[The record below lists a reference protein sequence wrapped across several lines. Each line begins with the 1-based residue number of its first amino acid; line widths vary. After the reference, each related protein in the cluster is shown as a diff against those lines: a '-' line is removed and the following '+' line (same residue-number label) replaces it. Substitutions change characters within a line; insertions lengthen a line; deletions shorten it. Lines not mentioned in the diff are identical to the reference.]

1 MSFRRTTAILAQLAL
16 ITTFGVAHPE
26 VEANG
31 GRNLIKTDEMRE
43 WLTYL
48 SSDELEGRRT
58 FSEGLGLAAAYIAT
72 QLKSWGVRPGG
83 DQGSYFQ
90 RVRVLGV
97 KSDNHSTITVSTKG
111 QSRTFKDG
119 DGVLFARNVG
129 AKRRLTSDQIE
140 FVGYGLKAPLPA
152 TMTTRGG
159 MKGERL

>member
-1 MSFRRTTAILAQLAL
+1 MSFRRIHRHPWPIGL
-16 ITTFGVAHPE
+16 ITTFVVAHPE

-43 WLTYL
+43 WLTYF

-58 FSEGLGLAAAYIAT
+58 FSEGLGLAAAYIAA

-97 KSDNHSTITVSTKG
+97 KSDNRSTITVSTKG
-111 QSRTFKDG
+111 QSRTFKHG

-129 AKRRLTSDQIE
+129 AND
-140 FVGYGLKAPLPA
+140 A
-152 TMTTRGG
+152 
-159 MKGERL
+159 